1 MPERKKPGRR
11 KPADDDRP
19 VAVGRS
25 TDDEAESWEEALGGD
40 KRDVAGADLSAPDV
54 PGGGDATPEVAR
66 ETADPRAHPGLDPGT
81 APVRPRASA
90 LPDEVER
97 PLHEAG
103 VGVLAAA
110 LAVLVFLPWYSRAAF
125 DASGWS
131 SGTWGPVVLGLAV
144 AAVAI
149 VVLRRLGVAVQF
161 PVHHALV
168 LEGIGWA
175 AVGAL
180 LIKRVWAPRIAG
192 TEMGTTGWL
201 IAALIVALGIAL
213 VAGSVSQGVVL
224 VLRPGWFAATSGR
237 LGAGVLAL
245 GIAAGGAFGVLNDVQ
260 TGLNVPPN
268 QASQLEEGYP
278 ECAERLLPVP
288 EGVEPD
294 RGGPAQ
300 GNCLA
305 VLRTE
310 LRQRRAYNRYINTF
324 EAAGW
329 TIVYDA
335 RQDDEN
341 PLLQMQARR
350 GADCATV
357 LVQAGQGMR
366 QKNVTLIIGPPE
378 ITCNLEDKL
387 EERRGN

>member
-1 MPERKKPGRR
+1 MPERKKPARR
-11 KPADDDRP
+11 KGADDDRP

-25 TDDEAESWEEALGGD
+25 SDDEAESWEEALGTEEPGS
-40 KRDVAGADLSAPDV
+40 SAAHLASPDV
-54 PGGGDATPEVAR
+54 SASEAPSEAER
-66 ETADPRAHPGLDPGT
+66 ERADPQAQPGLDPS
-81 APVRPRASA
+81 PVLDKPRASA
-90 LPDEVER
+90 VPDEVER
-97 PLHEAG
+97 PLHEAA

-110 LAVLVFLPWYSRAAF
+110 LAAAVFLPWYSRAGF
-125 DASGWS
+125 DTSGWS
-131 SGTWGPVVLGLAV
+131 SGTWGPMVFGLAV
-144 AAVAI
+144 AAVVI
-149 VVLRRLGVAVQF
+149 VVLRRLGVAIQF

-192 TEMGTTGWL
+192 TEMSTTGWL

-224 VLRPGWFAATSGR
+224 VLRPGWFAARSGR

-245 GIAAGGAFGVLNDVQ
+245 GIAAGAVFGILNDVE
-260 TGLNVPPN
+260 TSLNAPPN
-268 QASQLEEGYP
+268 QASQFEEGYP
-278 ECAERLLPVP
+278 ACAERILPVP
-288 EGVEPD
+288 NRVEPD
-294 RGGPAQ
+294 RGGTAQ
-300 GNCLA
+300 GNCVA
-305 VLRTE
+305 VLRTT
-310 LRQRRAYNRYINTF
+310 LGQRRAYNRYLNTF

-335 RQDDEN
+335 TRDDEN

-357 LVQAGQGMR
+357 LVQPGQGTR
-366 QKNVTLIIGPPE
+366 EKNVTLIVGPPE
-378 ITCNLEDKL
+378 VTCNLEGKL
-387 EERRGN
+387 ERQRGD